1 MRGSLPARRGA
12 CLPDCEPVARLPDLV
27 CDNDPPKAGAATY
40 RFIPK
45 NRQQCYITQVQG
57 KKQAFFHSKL
67 TLFCKAEKISPGKGM
82 FRLSFAR

>member
-1 MRGSLPARRGA
+1 LRAVPAAGCYPA
-12 CLPDCEPVARLPDLV
+12 CESVARLSGMV
-27 CDNDPPKAGAATY
+27 RGNDPPKAGAATY